1 MQDFLLFFCKNLIIR
16 IICYPISDKRNA
28 TEMKNAPAVIAG
40 AP

>member
-16 IICYPISDKRNA
+16 IIYYPISVKETA
-28 TEMKNAPAVIAG
+28 TETKSAPAIITG